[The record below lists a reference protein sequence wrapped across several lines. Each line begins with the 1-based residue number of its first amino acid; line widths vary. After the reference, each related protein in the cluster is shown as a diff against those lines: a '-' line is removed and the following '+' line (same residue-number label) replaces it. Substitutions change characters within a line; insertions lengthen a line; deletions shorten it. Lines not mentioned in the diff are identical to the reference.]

1 MDIRSKLEPEP
12 ESLEAIELNAIRE
25 ERGSLSVFKTVN
37 GRKIFLGIR
46 KTRPEAEA
54 LYRSK

>member
-1 MDIRSKLEPEP
+1 MDIRPKSEPEP
-12 ESLEAIELNAIRE
+12 LKAIELNAIRE
-25 ERGSLSVFKTVN
+25 ERGTLSVFKTVD

-46 KTRPEAEA
+46 KTRSEAEA

>member
-1 MDIRSKLEPEP
+1 MDIRSKPES

-25 ERGSLSVFKTVN
+25 ERGTLSVFKTVD
-37 GRKIFLGIR
+37 GRKNFLGIC

-54 LYRSK
+54 LYRSN

>member
-1 MDIRSKLEPEP
+1 MDIRSKP

-25 ERGSLSVFKTVN
+25 ERGTFSVFKTVN

-46 KTRPEAEA
+46 KTRSEAEA